1 MTCYCSLKKDL
12 RPVCKTMASD
22 MECHRVWKPISGK
35 EKKKIESIGI
45 IKIHLFMLKILS
57 KNDDILEILTLYLNE
72 VSHNFYLISH

>member
-1 MTCYCSLKKDL
+1 
-12 RPVCKTMASD
+12 MASD

-35 EKKKIESIGI
+35 EKKKFESIGI